1 MITASISSQGLE
13 MAGNQGTKTKRY
25 WSAPLAAAIIG
36 IATAASAQ
44 QGPPVASGEWV
55 KACADGG
62 CVIVQ
67 NIAAETG
74 QPISQV
80 QIREAENGGPKS
92 LVVAVRPGM
101 MLQPGMRAQIDG
113 GRQYEIPYGICFP
126 NACYGEIEVDGE
138 FVSSMKA
145 GGQLVITTMT
155 QAGKPAAF
163 PHTLVGFTAAYD
175 GEGIQPAQTSG
186 AADGD
191 LSKALQE
198 KAERARQNQ

>member
-1 MITASISSQGLE
+1 

-25 WSAPLAAAIIG
+25 WVAPLAAAVVG
-36 IATAASAQ
+36 MATAASAQ
-44 QGPPVASGEWV
+44 QGPQVESGQWV

-62 CVIVQ
+62 CVVVQ

-80 QIREAENGGPKS
+80 QIREAENNGPKS

-126 NACYGEIEVDGE
+126 NACYGEIEVNDE
-138 FVSSMKA
+138 FVTSMKA

-175 GEGIQPAQTSG
+175 GEGIKPEQTSG
-186 AADGD
+186 AASGD